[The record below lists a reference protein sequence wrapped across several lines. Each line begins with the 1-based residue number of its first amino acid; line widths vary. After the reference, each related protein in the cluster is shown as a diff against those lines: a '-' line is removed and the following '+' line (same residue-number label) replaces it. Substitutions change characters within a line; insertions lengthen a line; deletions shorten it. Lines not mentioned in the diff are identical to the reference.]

1 MALGLCPSPYL
12 LAYLGELDSYVIGDQ
27 MRGET
32 KEHWMQLAEQ
42 AANEQ
47 DSEKLMK
54 LIDEINQMLKA
65 KEDRLKA
72 AESKN
77 PA

>member
-1 MALGLCPSPYL
+1 LEIKC
-12 LAYLGELDSYVIGDQ
+12 GERRRSIGCNWLNKLPTSKL
-27 MRGET
+27 RE
-32 KEHWMQLAEQ
+32 
-42 AANEQ
+42 
-47 DSEKLMK
+47 LMK